1 MFADL
6 PANIVAIL
14 RRCSYNNLHDVLL
27 DTEGKLKNIRRI
39 PTVGLKKSRLIKAA
53 LDEIGS

>member
-1 MFADL
+1 MDL

-14 RRCSYNNLHDVLL
+14 RRCGYNNLHDVLL
-27 DTEGKLKNIRRI
+27 DTEGKLKNIRRL
-39 PTVGLKKSRLIKAA
+39 PTVGLKKSKLIKAA